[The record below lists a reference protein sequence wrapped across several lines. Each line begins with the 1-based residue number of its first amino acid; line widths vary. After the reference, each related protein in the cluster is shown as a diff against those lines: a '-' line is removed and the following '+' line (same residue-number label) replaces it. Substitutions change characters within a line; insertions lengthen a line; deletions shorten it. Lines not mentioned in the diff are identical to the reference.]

1 MNLIDYVFYRT
12 YSFYKKKKDSTP
24 IFMGC
29 LVLAVSS
36 AFLFLSLMV
45 IVGIILKTEFHL
57 NKVIMALLLIIIII
71 GFVIRFNNRQF
82 IDLLEERYGKE
93 DIEKKRRNGLYI
105 ALYIL
110 TVFLIPIVYGILKHN
125 CHMDI

>member
-1 MNLIDYVFYRT
+1 MKLINYVFNRV

-29 LVLAVSS
+29 AVLAIS
-36 AFLFLSLMV
+36 FYLTLLSLMF
-45 IVGIILKTEFHL
+45 IAGIFLKTEFHL
-57 NKVIMALLLIIIII
+57 NKVIITLFFLAAVI
-71 GFVIRFNNRQF
+71 GFVSRFNNRQF
-82 IDLLEERYGKE
+82 IDSLEEKYGNE
-93 DIEKKRRNGLYI
+93 DIEKKRRNALYI

-125 CHMDI
+125 FHVI